1 MRQLRSIA
9 VAAFAAAA
17 MATGAAP
24 AMADAA
30 HPHFVFVSHAPDSDS
45 WWNVIKNA
53 LKISA
58 KQMDATVDYRNP
70 QTGDLADMARI
81 IEQSTSQNPDGLIST
96 IADFNVLQGPLSTA
110 VKKGIPLITVNSGTI
125 EQSQKLGALLHIG
138 QPEYDAGL
146 AAGKRAKAEGGKDF
160 VCVNHYISNT
170 ASVDRCKG
178 FADGMGMPLGDHMI
192 DSGMD
197 PTSVKTRVS
206 AYLHTHPNT
215 DTIITLGPNS
225 AEPTIDVVKEA
236 HLNGKVHFGT
246 FDLSAAISAAIK
258 DGTIEY
264 AIDQQPYLQGYLPVV
279 LLANYVRYGVIPP
292 NSINSGPGFVT
303 KDTIAQVEKLAGEY
317 R

>member
-1 MRQLRSIA
+1 MRRLRSLAVIAFA
-9 VAAFAAAA
+9 VAI
-17 MATGAAP
+17 GGGAP
-24 AMADAA
+24 AFADAA

-53 LKISA
+53 LKIAA

-81 IEQSTSQNPDGLIST
+81 IEQSTSQNPDGLMST
-96 IADFNVLQGPLSTA
+96 IADFNVLQGPLATA

-160 VCVNHYISNT
+160 LCVNHYISNT

-178 FADGMGMPLGDHMI
+178 FADGMGVQLGDHMI

-197 PTSVKTRVS
+197 PTTVKTRVS

-236 HLNGKVHFGT
+236 HLNGKVNFGT

-264 AIDQQPYLQGYLPVV
+264 AIDQQPYLQAYLPVV

-303 KDTIAQVEKLAGEY
+303 KANIAQVEKLAGEY

>member
-1 MRQLRSIA
+1 MRQLRSLAVIAFA
-9 VAAFAAAA
+9 VA
-17 MATGAAP
+17 TIGGAAP
-24 AMADAA
+24 ALADAQ

-53 LKISA
+53 LKVAA

-81 IEQSTSQNPDGLIST
+81 IEQSTSQNPDGLMST
-96 IADFNVLQGPLSTA
+96 IADFNDLQGPLATA

-160 VCVNHYISNT
+160 LCVNHYISNT

-178 FADGMGMPLGDHMI
+178 FADGMGVQLGDHMI

-197 PTSVKTRVS
+197 PTTVKTRVS

-236 HLNGKVHFGT
+236 HLNGKVNFGT

-264 AIDQQPYLQGYLPVV
+264 AIDQQPYLQAYLPVV

-303 KDTIAQVEKLAGEY
+303 KANIAQVEKLAGEY

>member
-1 MRQLRSIA
+1 MKHIRI
-9 VAAFAAAA
+9 AAAA
-17 MATGAAP
+17 AAVIALVAGGTP
-24 AMADAA
+24 AFADAA

-53 LKISA
+53 LKVADKEMGS
-58 KQMDATVDYRNP
+58 TTDYRNP

-81 IEQSTSQNPDGLIST
+81 IDQSSSQNPDGLIST
-96 IADFNVLQGPLSTA
+96 IADFNVLKGPLETA

-125 EQSQKLGALLHIG
+125 KQSQELGALLHIG

-146 AAGKRAKAEGGKDF
+146 AAGKRAKAEGGKNF
-160 VCVNHYISNT
+160 LCVNHYISNT

-178 FADGMGMPLGDHMI
+178 FADGMGEPLGDHMI

-197 PTSVKTRVS
+197 PTTVKTRVS
-206 AYLHTHPNT
+206 AYLHTHPDT
-215 DTIITLGPNS
+215 DTIIALGPNS
-225 AEPTIDVVKEA
+225 AEPTIDVVKEQ
-236 HLNGKVHFGT
+236 HLAGKVHFGT

-292 NSINSGPGFVT
+292 NSINSGPGFIT
-303 KDTIAQVEKLAGEY
+303 KANIAQVQKLAGEY